1 MRCKALI
8 PENFLPM
15 DSAILRMQRLSI
27 LIGCN
32 FFLTEELIYKYIY
45 VYRFMYY
52 TKSTIE
58 ILVTKTTY
66 VTFFF
71 TFLLQADNLNWY
83 YKNDL
88 CMLIIVEWKLIDYIK
103 IVVIG
108 CNNYKHLSRIDVMKF
123 FDIV

>member
-1 MRCKALI
+1 
-8 PENFLPM
+8 M
-15 DSAILRMQRLSI
+15 DFAILRMQRLSI

-45 VYRFMYY
+45 VYIFMYY

-83 YKNDL
+83 YKKWSLYVDYRR
-88 CMLIIVEWKLIDYIK
+88 MKIDRL
-103 IVVIG
+103 
-108 CNNYKHLSRIDVMKF
+108 YKNFCHRM
-123 FDIV
+123 

>member
-45 VYRFMYY
+45 VYIFMYY

-66 VTFFF
+66 VTFFSLF
-71 TFLLQADNLNWY
+71 CFKQITWTDII
-83 YKNDL
+83 KNDL

>member
-1 MRCKALI
+1 
-8 PENFLPM
+8 M
-15 DSAILRMQRLSI
+15 DFAILRMQRLSI

-45 VYRFMYY
+45 VYIFMYY